1 MIQHYLSFFLVILI
15 TVLKSSSCTNIE
27 VEVLPSEKELPIGDS
42 VTLTCSLDDTYR
54 SALGSSIS
62 WEYPP
67 DVNME
72 TVNIE
77 NTFFTITSMA
87 ENNIGTY
94 TCKYIGF
101 KDGIFLK
108 GSGSSVISIKPEQPG
123 QPQNMAAAGFT
134 EDSITLQWEAG
145 FWGYADTLYY
155 KLEYSEEESAWKPWN
170 EDIPADILEYE
181 AEGLRS
187 ETSYKFRI
195 SQVSKGGQ
203 SIPSDPTSPLYL
215 LKPGAVTVYPKIM
228 RTEQLNSTA
237 IRVIWQMPDE
247 FSDIVNEWFVE
258 YRLKEEGAAYK
269 AVRVD
274 RKDLSMTISTI
285 SGLEEA
291 SVYQIRMY
299 CRNEHGRGPPSRPV
313 TEESTAEAA
322 PSAPPRDVRAMFADL
337 ETRELNIRWSQPP
350 QRDINGVLT
359 GYQIKL
365 YYTDPAEEGNTTS
378 SSPSQNSQHDV
389 PVDSRQFQVFPTSFP
404 CWVAVAAKTGQGI
417 GPFSDFEMVALPLEE
432 PVNGGAMNE
441 VMDILK
447 QPWVLALVGALVL
460 ILIVMIGIIACRQ
473 QKIKRRKLEQQQ
485 VHTPFLKS
493 YHSSSVNS
501 SMNGQQY
508 RMRDDGPQYE
518 KIPDS
523 RNTTP
528 HGSSRSFDGRIF
540 DNRSTPDSR
549 GSSLTRGVPPPDYPI
564 LFASPQIHR
573 NINPEEGV
581 GDYPEYNEITN
592 SYIDNRMPP
601 QNYCPSNLSMD
612 SRQYSMSQNSSIDD
626 LASTIP
632 SVTYSIPHSRDGYK
646 VVNPTHNDGPGREIP
661 VAKVPPKAKEHDP
674 NAVKPK
680 VYGNVTVKEWREQQL
695 RKKTRGGGESDT
707 SLLSSFGKDS
717 GRGSTDNVSVS
728 GSESD
733 EGSDVEKYLEEDF
746 SPRNSGYFE
755 DDLMDVARMG
765 MSRSPPESSAFLNPN
780 RAKNQPPIAAA
791 ENNHRPDDN
800 TSIGSELYM
809 RCEAAANTT
818 QPVNI
823 YNLNGGVSEADD

>member
-493 YHSSSVNS
+493 YHSSVNS

-528 HGSSRSFDGRIF
+528 H
-540 DNRSTPDSR
+540 
-549 GSSLTRGVPPPDYPI
+549 
-564 LFASPQIHR
+564 
-573 NINPEEGV
+573 
-581 GDYPEYNEITN
+581 N

-746 SPRNSGYFE
+746 SPRNS
-755 DDLMDVARMG
+755 

>member
-540 DNRSTPDSR
+540 DNRSTPG
-549 GSSLTRGVPPPDYPI
+549 GSS
-564 LFASPQIHR
+564 
-573 NINPEEGV
+573 
-581 GDYPEYNEITN
+581 YNSRHDVNQAGAVRAGSRHGSQRSLN

-707 SLLSSFGKDS
+707 SLLSSFG
-717 GRGSTDNVSVS
+717 RGSTDNVSVS